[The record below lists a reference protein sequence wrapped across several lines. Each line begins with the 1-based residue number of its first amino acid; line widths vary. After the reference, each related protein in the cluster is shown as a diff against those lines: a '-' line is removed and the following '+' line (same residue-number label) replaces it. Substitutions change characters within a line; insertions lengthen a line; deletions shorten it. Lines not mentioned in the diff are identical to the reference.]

1 MLKGVIIG
9 LLGGLLLV
17 LGVTFYINDILL
29 PVSELNSDTE
39 DNHGTQNKKP
49 RLSFYDSLLDDGDL
63 TTKAVKRSSID
74 PPKLPKKYYL
84 QVAAFRSGKEADNL
98 KAKLAL
104 AGFASRIEL
113 SELEKDDIWY
123 RVRLGPFKNE
133 TELWAVKTALSQHE
147 FEANVVMSPN

>member
-1 MLKGVIIG
+1 MRKRNKKSSNRKSGSYPMLKGVIIG

-84 QVAAFRSGKEADNL
+84 QVMLIN
-98 KAKLAL
+98 
-104 AGFASRIEL
+104 
-113 SELEKDDIWY
+113 
-123 RVRLGPFKNE
+123 N
-133 TELWAVKTALSQHE
+133 
-147 FEANVVMSPN
+147 